1 MPIEEINFD
10 YVDESTNCK
19 GVLFLPESFQ
29 VKIKHLYN

>member
-19 GVLFLPESFQ
+19 GVLFYL
-29 VKIKHLYN
+29 KAHLDALQF